1 MGQMNSRLRLILRRI
16 LAVASCMVVLH
27 MAAYQPG
34 AREFHAA
41 AAAHPVV
48 SLGALEG
55 FVRLAGD
62 LVPHPTYV
70 KNTTD
75 PLVCGQMQSL
85 EDLLISTVDR
95 GVKNV
100 IVALTDVPVSKIPPL
115 TPSRFV
121 LDNRECRFVP
131 HVSVLTVGNLIV
143 ATNSDTLLHTV
154 HFYGALKINIA
165 LPKGLTVTKITD
177 EPGMIIVKCDVH
189 GWMQAFIRVDAHPFH
204 AVTDESGH
212 FHIPNI
218 PAGTYSLEIWHERL
232 GRQKR
237 TIRIKGE
244 QTEVIQVAYGLDN

>member
-1 MGQMNSRLRLILRRI
+1 MNSRLRLILRTA
-16 LAVASCMVVLH
+16 LTVSSCMVVLR

-34 AREFHAA
+34 AREFRAA
-41 AAAHPVV
+41 AAAPVV

-55 FVRLAGD
+55 FVQLAGD
-62 LVPHPTYV
+62 LVPHPTPV

-85 EDLLISTVDR
+85 EDLLISVRDR

-100 IVALTDVPVSKIPPL
+100 IVTLTDVPVSKIPPL
-115 TPSRFV
+115 TPSQLV

-131 HVSVLTVGNLIV
+131 HVSVLTVGSLIV
-143 ATNSDTLLHTV
+143 ATNSDSLLHTV
-154 HFYGALKINIA
+154 HFYGALNMNIA
-165 LPKGLTVTKITD
+165 LPEGLAVTKITD

-204 AVTDESGH
+204 AVTDESGY
-212 FHIPNI
+212 FRIPDI

-232 GRQKR
+232 GLQKR